1 MYNTDCRLV
10 KSCFIFYCSFLAT
23 GDSYNTLAARF
34 CLGVSTVQK
43 MVTRTCDVI
52 WSELQPNLMPP
63 PTKEY
68 WERIE
73 SGFSTRWNFPNCVGA
88 LDGKHV
94 VMTAPA
100 KSGSLF
106 HNYKGTFS
114 IVLMALVDSSYRFTF
129 VDIGDYGSNADGA
142 IFARSAF
149 GQALLDG
156 ELDLPGPKELPN
168 YPQGGVLP
176 HCIVADE
183 AFPLRP
189 DIIRPYPRANR
200 QMKLTREEQI
210 FNYRL
215 SRARRIV
222 ENGFGILVQRFRVFN
237 RKLQLMPQN
246 ADKVVKACC
255 MLHNYLTEEQ
265 DYHTMCNRLNPDQD
279 PFLHEDGAILDLDNL
294 NGYRSAAAA
303 RALRN
308 IFRDYF
314 ARPEGAVTWQDR
326 AIY

>member
-1 MYNTDCRLV
+1 
-10 KSCFIFYCSFLAT
+10 
-23 GDSYNTLAARF
+23 
-34 CLGVSTVQK
+34 
-43 MVTRTCDVI
+43 
-52 WSELQPNLMPP
+52 MPP
-63 PTKEY
+63 PTKEN

-94 VMTAPA
+94 NMTAPA

-149 GQALLDG
+149 GQTLLDG
-156 ELDLPGPKELPN
+156 ELDLPGPEELPN

-189 DIIRPYPRANR
+189 DIMRPYPRANR
-200 QMKLTREEQI
+200 QIKLTREEQI

-237 RKLQLMPQN
+237 RKLPLMPQN

-255 MLHNYLTEEQ
+255 ILHNYLTEEQ

>member
-1 MYNTDCRLV
+1 
-10 KSCFIFYCSFLAT
+10 
-23 GDSYNTLAARF
+23 
-34 CLGVSTVQK
+34 
-43 MVTRTCDVI
+43 
-52 WSELQPNLMPP
+52 
-63 PTKEY
+63 
-68 WERIE
+68 
-73 SGFSTRWNFPNCVGA
+73 
-88 LDGKHV
+88 
-94 VMTAPA
+94 MTAPA

-129 VDIGDYGSNADGA
+129 VDIGDHGSNADGA

-149 GQALLDG
+149 GQALLDC

-189 DIIRPYPRANR
+189 DIMRPYPRANS

-222 ENGFGILVQRFRVFN
+222 ENGFGILVQIFRVFN

-246 ADKVVKACC
+246 ADK
-255 MLHNYLTEEQ
+255 
-265 DYHTMCNRLNPDQD
+265 CNAGSLSLKTGR
-279 PFLHEDGAILDLDNL
+279 
-294 NGYRSAAAA
+294 R
-303 RALRN
+303 
-308 IFRDYF
+308 
-314 ARPEGAVTWQDR
+314 VT
-326 AIY
+326 

>member
-1 MYNTDCRLV
+1 
-10 KSCFIFYCSFLAT
+10 
-23 GDSYNTLAARF
+23 
-34 CLGVSTVQK
+34 
-43 MVTRTCDVI
+43 
-52 WSELQPNLMPP
+52 
-63 PTKEY
+63 
-68 WERIE
+68 
-73 SGFSTRWNFPNCVGA
+73 
-88 LDGKHV
+88 
-94 VMTAPA
+94 
-100 KSGSLF
+100 
-106 HNYKGTFS
+106 
-114 IVLMALVDSSYRFTF
+114 MALVDSSYRFTF

-142 IFARSAF
+142 IFTRSAF

-189 DIIRPYPRANR
+189 DIMRPYPRENR
-200 QMKLTREEQI
+200 QIKLTREEQI

-222 ENGFGILVQRFRVFN
+222 ENGFRILVQRFRVFN
-237 RKLQLMPQN
+237 RKLLLMPQN

-255 MLHNYLTEEQ
+255 ILYNYLTEQQ
-265 DYHTMCNRLNPDQD
+265 DYPTMCNRLNPDQD

-308 IFRDYF
+308 ICRDYF
-314 ARPEGAVTWQDR
+314 VRPEGAVTWQDR